1 MKCTEKCIVLFL
13 IITIILSSDSC
24 LSANQDH
31 PDDGAF
37 QTAEGVVSE
46 IYKLVSFEK
55 GTTPDWEKVKSLFID
70 DAVIVLRTSRD
81 SMTVLSK
88 QGFVDLFI
96 HDIEKYQLDEKGF
109 KETVIST
116 KTTVFGNI
124 AHCFTVYEVS
134 VLDGSMPPMR
144 GVDSFQLME
153 KNGRWYIVAI
163 TNEIPRP
170 DNPIPE
176 EFLK

>member
-1 MKCTEKCIVLFL
+1 MISIKKWIVLSQF
-13 IITIILSSDSC
+13 IPIILLGNSC
-24 LSANQDH
+24 GIVNQDPVDH
-31 PDDGAF
+31 QAF
-37 QTAEGVVSE
+37 QTAESVVTE

-81 SMTVLSK
+81 SMKVLSK

-96 HDIEKYQLDEKGF
+96 HDIEKYQLDQRGF

-124 AHCFTVYEVS
+124 AHCIVVYEVS

-144 GVDSFQLME
+144 GVDSFQLMK

-163 TNEIPRP
+163 TNEIPGP